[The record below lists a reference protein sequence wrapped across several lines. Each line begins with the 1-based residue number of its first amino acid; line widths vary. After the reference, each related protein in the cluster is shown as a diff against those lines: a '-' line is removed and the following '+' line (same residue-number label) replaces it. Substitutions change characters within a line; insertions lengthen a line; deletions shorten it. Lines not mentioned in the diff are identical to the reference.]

1 MKQKTCSIQWL
12 PYPWV
17 QNVKKNYLKKIIS
30 LWIFPCLLTWQD
42 MDKNDSNDVKH
53 ILPLNISFPRNARG
67 SNYCSCQESTS
78 CSWLF
83 TITDATNCLLAP
95 VWVSSCQ
102 KRVLTAHDRIHILST
117 KTNSADCQHY
127 LHTIVYTDLLTIPST
142 RMKSSYLKWD
152 MSIPNKYGLTFCW
165 TSWNKNIQVWRSHQI
180 N

>member
-1 MKQKTCSIQWL
+1 MDFSL
-12 PYPWV
+12 PLDMAGYG
-17 QNVKKNYLKKIIS
+17 QKKNG
-30 LWIFPCLLTWQD
+30 
-42 MDKNDSNDVKH
+42 NDVKH
-53 ILPLNISFPRNARG
+53 ILASNISFPRNARG

-165 TSWNKNIQVWRSHQI
+165 TSWNKNIQVWRRSQQRNHWCTIYIFLTLQTRSKPCSSFWRT
-180 N
+180 